1 MSSLTSWGLEL
12 GWAALRPLLGRPGA
26 QLQARSVS
34 VQGCPAAGV
43 RLHHMNLVSV
53 IGGSRTHPR
62 AEEGAAFGL
71 QLPIILA
78 ELPTVP
84 APHSR
89 PLTLLPVLPLT
100 PALPTEESGS
110 IPKTIVYHLSEGVY
124 GIFNSVLFDNTC
136 PTPILQKVSLPQRG
150 PVFNCVC
157 MCVFK

>member
-34 VQGCPAAGV
+34 CAGV
-43 RLHHMNLVSV
+43 PSFRGEAASHEPCV
-53 IGGSRTHPR
+53 IRGSRTHPR
-62 AEEGAAFGL
+62 AEEGADFGL
-71 QLPIILA
+71 QLPVILA
-78 ELPTVP
+78 ELPIGP

-136 PTPILQKVSLPQRG
+136 PIPILQKVSLPPRG